1 MPSLKA
7 IVYEYWLAAQ
17 RVPARALAL
26 EIDAS
31 RCKLLQTYREA
42 LTAEDNLPLCA
53 NLLIVFQDNL
63 PLVLDAQLI
72 NVVRQRRDRMIV
84 VVVNQASA
92 QFYAAGW
99 YISDID
105 LEAVDLSS
113 DLSVLTHA
121 SSGEAY
127 AVVAAAVVALALLVI
142 IAVSLLPAAP
152 ALT

>member
-1 MPSLKA
+1 MPSLEA

-31 RCKLLQTYREA
+31 RCKLLQSYREA
-42 LTAEDNLPLCA
+42 LISRDELPQRA
-53 NLLIVFQDNL
+53 NLLIVFQAEL
-63 PLVLDAQLI
+63 PLVLDAQLVSI
-72 NVVRQRRDRMIV
+72 VRHHRDRMIV
-84 VVVNQASA
+84 VVVDRASA

-127 AVVAAAVVALALLVI
+127 AVVAAAVVALVLLVI
-142 IAVSLLPAAP
+142 IALSLLPAAP